1 MDALHWKFRGCDHEM
16 LANIDIFRALRFG
29 NGNRINLVKR
39 AWGRPLTQKVNVAA
53 DEATNLTSEVLS
65 KFERLLLNILSRIV
79 DQDFGAEMQL
89 KAGGTTVPK
98 LERSKSII
106 DLNASEKLIG

>member
-1 MDALHWKFRGCDHEM
+1 M

-89 KAGGTTVPK
+89 KASGTTVPK